1 MSKHGLKA
9 RIEYLAKVS
18 FIKRVSKIFS
28 KVKTL
33 RHLITERFLKS
44 ILQKE
49 RNIFL
54 YKVNIQIKVLKT

>member
-18 FIKRVSKIFS
+18 FINRVSKIFS

-33 RHLITERFLKS
+33 RDLIT
-44 ILQKE
+44 
-49 RNIFL
+49 
-54 YKVNIQIKVLKT
+54 